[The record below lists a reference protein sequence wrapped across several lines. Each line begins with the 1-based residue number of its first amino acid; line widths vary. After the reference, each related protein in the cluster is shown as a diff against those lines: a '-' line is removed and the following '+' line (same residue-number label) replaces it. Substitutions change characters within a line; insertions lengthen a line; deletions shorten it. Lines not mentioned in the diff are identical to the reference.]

1 VREKVKING
10 NSDGSEIP
18 GYPDCWWIASA
29 WIIMNCI
36 VRGSILPSLSTVKCA
51 RDNPSNDTTS
61 HTQLSVVLGAQANNA
76 SAWEALVRTYSRR
89 IYRWCRLDGL
99 QAADAANVAQEVLQ
113 SVALRIG
120 DFRRDRAGDSFR
132 AWIRRITQNKIH
144 DHFRRERRQVAR
156 AAGGTDAHQRLANHA
171 DAGTELLNVVA
182 ANTGQEQQLYS
193 EVCSQI
199 RSEFS
204 ERDWRLF
211 WRVVADGQPAAEAG
225 AEYGVTANT
234 VRLVK
239 MRVLR
244 RFRQLIAQRRNLST
258 NCAIVHT

>member
-1 VREKVKING
+1 
-10 NSDGSEIP
+10 
-18 GYPDCWWIASA
+18 
-29 WIIMNCI
+29 
-36 VRGSILPSLSTVKCA
+36 
-51 RDNPSNDTTS
+51 
-61 HTQLSVVLGAQANNA
+61 VLGAQANKA
-76 SAWEALVRTYSRR
+76 SAWEALVCTYSRR

-99 QAADAANVAQEVLQ
+99 QPADAANVVQDVLQ
-113 SVALRIG
+113 SVALGIG

-132 AWIRRITQNKIH
+132 AWLRRITQNKIH
-144 DHFRRERRQVAR
+144 DHFRREKRQLAR
-156 AAGGTDAHQRLANHA
+156 ASGGTDAHQRLAGHA
-171 DAGTELLNVVA
+171 DARIHLPEIVSSHTS
-182 ANTGQEQQLYS
+182 QEQQLYA

-225 AEYGVTANT
+225 AEYGVSANT

-244 RFRQLIAQRRNLST
+244 RFRQLIAERRDVPAS
-258 NCAIVHT
+258 CEIVHT

>member
-1 VREKVKING
+1 
-10 NSDGSEIP
+10 
-18 GYPDCWWIASA
+18 
-29 WIIMNCI
+29 MNCI
-36 VRGSILPSLSTVKCA
+36 LRGSILLILSTVKCA
-51 RDNPSNDTTS
+51 SDNPSNDTTS

-89 IYRWCRLDGL
+89 VYRWCRLDGL

-132 AWIRRITQNKIH
+132 AWLRRITQNKIH
-144 DHFRRERRQVAR
+144 DHFRRERRQLAR
-156 AAGGTDAHQRLANHA
+156 ASGGTDAHLRLANHA
-171 DAGTELLNVVA
+171 DAGSELPSVVNSHA
-182 ANTGQEQQLYS
+182 SQEQQLYS

-225 AEYGVTANT
+225 AEYGVSANT

-244 RFRQLIAQRRNLST
+244 RFRLLIAERRGVSA
-258 NCAIVHT
+258 NCAIAHS